1 MRNDNI
7 ITRQNIERVLNFLPY
22 FKDSSSKFYTIDKV
36 KIMDPYI
43 YDVRV
48 HDFIR
53 TIYKENFII
62 IFDHPRWQNEALKY
76 IEDPK
81 LLESAS
87 LLILPKLL
95 TLHIR
100 KERFCSGH
108 LAAAIDT
115 GHMVKILMRLKE
127 LKSSLEDKKY
137 FK

>member
-62 IFDHPRWQNEALKY
+62 IFDHPRWQNETLKY

-81 LLESAS
+81 LLELAS
-87 LLILPKLL
+87 MLTLRKLL
-95 TLHIR
+95 TLHI
-100 KERFCSGH
+100 ERS
-108 LAAAIDT
+108 ASVQAI
-115 GHMVKILMRLKE
+115 
-127 LKSSLEDKKY
+127 
-137 FK
+137 